1 MILSG
6 PTMDDMSDLFPIIDD
21 SRKLLGNYTKMK
33 STKKARKLQNYL
45 IASDIQLRI
54 IITNFLYL
62 CLISLVLVLAVLSP
76 YYYDIFNN
84 DELWTQYLSAK
95 TFLVLLDRLVIAL
108 PLIFVISFIH
118 FIVLTH
124 RFCGPM
130 INIKHTLQE
139 VARGN
144 FTRKVFLRKNDFL
157 KEEAATLNHMIDQLS
172 GYFEDIREDNATLLA
187 LMEEQG
193 HAGKP
198 GIEDNQILKEVK
210 ANARHTRK
218 ILDKVKTDPEKNQTN

>member
-1 MILSG
+1 MK
-6 PTMDDMSDLFPIIDD
+6 PKKRV
-21 SRKLLGNYTKMK
+21 RKIH
-33 STKKARKLQNYL
+33 NYL
-45 IASDIQLRI
+45 IARDIQLRI
-54 IITNFLYL
+54 VITNFLYL
-62 CLISLVLVLAVLSP
+62 FLITLVLVLAVLSP
-76 YYYDIFNN
+76 YFYDIFNK
-84 DELWTQYLSAK
+84 DELWVQYLSAK

-130 INIKHTLQE
+130 LNIKKTIQE

-172 GYFEDIREDNATLLA
+172 GDYEDIKQDNTTLLA
-187 LMEEQG
+187 IIEEELEAGQQG
-193 HAGKP
+193 VEINP
-198 GIEDNQILKEVK
+198 ILKEVK
-210 ANARHTRK
+210 KNAMHTRD
-218 ILDKVKTDPEKNQTN
+218 ILNKVKIESEKGHAN

>member
-1 MILSG
+1 
-6 PTMDDMSDLFPIIDD
+6 
-21 SRKLLGNYTKMK
+21 MK
-33 STKKARKLQNYL
+33 AKKKARKLHNYL
-45 IASDIQLRI
+45 ISRDIQLRI
-54 IITNFLYL
+54 VITNFLYL

-76 YYYDIFNN
+76 YFYDIFND
-84 DELWTQYLSAK
+84 DELWVQYLSAK

-108 PLIFVISFIH
+108 PLIFLISFFH

-130 INIKHTLQE
+130 INIKNTIQE

-172 GYFEDIREDNATLLA
+172 GYFEDIREDNASLLA
-187 LMEEQG
+187 MLEEKG
-193 HAGKP
+193 DAGNDRLDK
-198 GIEDNQILKEVK
+198 NHILKQIKE
-210 ANARHTRK
+210 NARHTRN
-218 ILDKVKTDPEKNQTN
+218 ILDKVKTAPEKSQAN